1 MSDPEASIADDAV
14 YARLPDIVVRRIAG
28 DAILVPVRGE
38 LARMERI
45 FVLDEVGEHI
55 WAALDGR
62 QTAREVLASVVR
74 SFEVDEETARADLAE
89 FVAELADAGLITA
102 SPRRA

>member
-14 YARLPDIVVRRIAG
+14 YLRQPDIVVRRIAG

-55 WAALDGR
+55 WEALDGR
-62 QTAREVLASVVR
+62 RTARELVESIVG
-74 SFEVDEETARADLAE
+74 SFEVGEEVARADLAE